1 MAASVFNVIICNQ
14 LFHIISIA
22 AFDVVCL
29 FSENFCGLFYFRTYK
44 LWDLILL
51 EASLIT
57 VKFVI
62 ITCKSVK
69 RSCRTEV
76 FCKKGVFKN
85 FAKCT
90 GKHLCRI
97 LFFKKVADFR
107 PATLLKQ
114 KLRYR
119 CFPVNSEKFIL
130 FASMKAL

>member
-69 RSCRTEV
+69 RRCRTEV

-90 GKHLCRI
+90 RKHLCRI